1 MTTAISRR
9 TLAKGAA
16 WSAPVVVAAAAVPA
30 YAASP
35 TLKID
40 YGLFVT
46 TSYNEDGGRSLLG
59 YNETSGTGATNPT
72 SPSAYFAASPRPESD
87 LNWNDAT
94 SKPTNARRYQNGEG
108 VFTPVTTSGSGIN
121 GTYASSSGFWWSVP
135 TTQTNTG
142 TNYIVGSS
150 AVLNAG
156 AVFVTQ
162 VEFTIPA
169 GPDARWSADNVRI
182 AGKLWNTTVSGSRTQ
197 NNATSATYLAVWTV
211 PGNWVASTPV
221 ITANADGSYTF
232 KGTITYTTTKAY
244 NLTLNQGSSKFY
256 GQTVIMPATI
266 EVPTNYGWSY
276 YQQTSYIQSATLALS
291 DGKGTTDTLTLTGE
305 STTSRLAPPK

>member
-16 WSAPVVVAAAAVPA
+16 WSAPVVVATAAIPA

-46 TSYNEDGGRSLLG
+46 TSRDSKMG
-59 YNETSGTGATNPT
+59 YNETSDTGTTNPT
-72 SPSAYFAASPRPESD
+72 TPAAYFASSPRPESD

-94 SKPTNARRYQNGEG
+94 SQPTNSSRYQNGEG
-108 VFTPVTTSGSGIN
+108 SFTPVANGGSASDGA
-121 GTYASSSGFWWSVP
+121 YASSSGFWWSVP

-142 TNYIVGSS
+142 TNYIEGSS

-156 AVFVTQ
+156 AVFVTE

-169 GPDARWSADNVRI
+169 VSNAQWSANNVRI
-182 AGKLWNTTVSGSRTQ
+182 AGQLWNKTVKGSRKQ
-197 NNATSATYLAVWTV
+197 IGATDATYLAVWTV
-211 PGNWVASTPV
+211 PGNWVASAPV

-232 KGTITYTTTKAY
+232 KGTITYTTTEAY

-266 EVPTNYGWSY
+266 EVPTNYGWNY